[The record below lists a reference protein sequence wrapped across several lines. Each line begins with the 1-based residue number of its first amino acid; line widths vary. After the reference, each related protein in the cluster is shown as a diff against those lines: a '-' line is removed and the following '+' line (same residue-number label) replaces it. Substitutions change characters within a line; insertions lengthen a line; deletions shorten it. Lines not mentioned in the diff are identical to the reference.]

1 MPKDE
6 ELNQQLKNH
15 KIPLQGGGKEFVSE
29 CNEHTN
35 SGGGQ
40 LSASHPNDYV
50 TLNLFQGL
58 ANVAEGDDLK
68 TQTAVNCDECQI
80 LKRVQNDEIGVVV
93 PPPEPLNSRKF
104 VKWFRPPLRRG
115 HQANYDE
122 TNSNTQ
128 EYRNNRKE
136 QLQMKTKNKINES
149 TAQTHSR
156 NYLVPQCL
164 SNLVPCKRVAF
175 TLAETLI
182 TLAIIGVVAAIT
194 IPSLVKNYN
203 EKAWSTA
210 QKVFTERL
218 EVATRQMNTEEKL
231 AGYSSTMDFV
241 NELKKYIKITR
252 VCDNNN
258 ITKCF
263 NKEVIWN
270 EGEDPI
276 DMSEVTDA
284 SAFGLDW
291 KFSEGKGGGVPETVA
306 VQFAN
311 GVNAIIAYNPNTT
324 QDPFNNQFSATSN
337 SMAILYDVSGNK
349 NPNTN
354 GKDIGKINVEEL
366 AGTTGCAINPDLV
379 GGMCISQILA
389 PGTGYSPMTLEECN
403 QAVSD
408 GELGIK
414 ACNYNSDYW
423 AGAVKACGGIN
434 NMPTMEQLGQLA
446 TYVYN
451 YDGTIGAQQDVL
463 GLTLDT
469 TKAAQFLSASP
480 GSNYFYVWS
489 GQEYSSGYAY
499 TRYFDSTY
507 TDWNDYYRDNGNRL
521 AVCLDH

>member
-1 MPKDE
+1 
-6 ELNQQLKNH
+6 
-15 KIPLQGGGKEFVSE
+15 
-29 CNEHTN
+29 
-35 SGGGQ
+35 
-40 LSASHPNDYV
+40 
-50 TLNLFQGL
+50 
-58 ANVAEGDDLK
+58 
-68 TQTAVNCDECQI
+68 
-80 LKRVQNDEIGVVV
+80 
-93 PPPEPLNSRKF
+93 
-104 VKWFRPPLRRG
+104 
-115 HQANYDE
+115 
-122 TNSNTQ
+122 
-128 EYRNNRKE
+128 
-136 QLQMKTKNKINES
+136 MKTKNKINES

-156 NYLVPQCL
+156 KHITHFTHSTHFLTCAN
-164 SNLVPCKRVAF
+164 AF

-231 AGYSSTMDFV
+231 AGYSNTMDFV

-276 DMSEVTDA
+276 DMSTIKNAASLGQEDWDTD
-284 SAFGLDW
+284 
-291 KFSEGKGGGVPETVA
+291 TVA

-324 QDPFNNQFSATSN
+324 QEPFNNQFSATSN
-337 SMAILYDVSGNK
+337 SMAILYDVTGNK
-349 NPNTN
+349 NPNKY
-354 GKDIGKINVEEL
+354 GEKSDIYAINVTEL

-389 PGTGYSPMTLEECN
+389 PGTGYSPMTLDECN

-414 ACNYNSDYW
+414 ACYYSSDYW

-434 NMPTMEQLGQLA
+434 NMPSQDQLTKLA
-446 TYVYN
+446 GYI
-451 YDGTIGAQQDVL
+451 YDGSSINSSGWTNPTDKAMN
-463 GLTLDT
+463 T
-469 TKAAQFLSASP
+469 TKASQFLSAR
-480 GSNYFYVWS
+480 GTGYDYFYVWS
-489 GQEYSSGYAY
+489 GQEHSSYYAY
-499 TRYFDSTY
+499 HRSFLSTY
-507 TDWNDYYRDNGNRL
+507 TYWYYDTRNLSYKL
-521 AVCLDH
+521 AVCLGESD